1 MSSLNSGPKWWQLY
15 LSLPLLIT
23 LFAFETR
30 LKISQRGHQTVQIGI
45 VLLVYSLIHF
55 WLKSNARAFSQLDRK
70 QYDSA
75 IRIVRVS
82 IPELS
87 DSRTE
92 KRSILQLSE
101 DEIQELLSEAM
112 DMSYIAA
119 ESSMLD
125 KTRRN

>member
-55 WLKSNARAFSQLDRK
+55 WLKSNARVLSQLDRK